1 MHQIIFMESVIP
13 KHFLLGL
20 GLHSITGQK
29 KPVQIANR
37 LEHSMTYDKV
47 TEIQTAQA
55 RKSQKLLNSAEFSF
69 LHLQSATEDDS
80 VLTTFWADN
89 IEAILLVLPQK
100 MITKSP
106 ISFDIGYALEFA
118 TESKEDTSQLYR
130 QTIFFCFTFMN

>member
-47 TEIQTAQA
+47 MEIQTAQA

>member
-47 TEIQTAQA
+47 MEIQTSQA

>member
-1 MHQIIFMESVIP
+1 MESVIP

-47 TEIQTAQA
+47 MEIQTAQA
-55 RKSQKLLNSAEFSF
+55 RKSQKLFNSAEFSF

-118 TESKEDTSQLYR
+118 TESKEDTSQIYR

>member
-1 MHQIIFMESVIP
+1 MESVIP

-47 TEIQTAQA
+47 MEIQTAQA